1 MEDELEQEGME
12 EEVGEPQ
19 PEKGGGSP
27 LIKIIII
34 GVMAVVAVI
43 IVFFSGLNPFLGDEP
58 AEGEENAE
66 VQQVFDTSWGKEY
79 PINPDNGIVH
89 SMLDDRGRVKNV
101 IIYATLITEKN
112 GMSLFIERAAQINF
126 LIKSEFAPYSGNN
139 FKRILDQQYQDSISI
154 SIAEKLRRNLPLE
167 KINLYRVLLE
177 IVTM

>member
-27 LIKIIII
+27 LKKIIII

-43 IVFFSGLNPFLGDEP
+43 IVFFLGLNPFLGDEP
-58 AEGEENAE
+58 AEGEGNAV

-79 PINPDNGIVH
+79 PINPENGIVH
-89 SMLDDRGRVKNV
+89 SMLNEQGRVKNV
-101 IIYATLITEKN
+101 IIYATLITEKD
-112 GMSLFIERAAQINF
+112 GTSLFMERAAQINY
-126 LIKSEFAPYSGNN
+126 LIKSEISKYSGNN
-139 FKRILDQQYQDSISI
+139 FKKLLDQQYQDSITVK
-154 SIAEKLRRNLPLE
+154 IAEQLRLNLPLE
-167 KINLYRVLLE
+167 KIILYRVLVE